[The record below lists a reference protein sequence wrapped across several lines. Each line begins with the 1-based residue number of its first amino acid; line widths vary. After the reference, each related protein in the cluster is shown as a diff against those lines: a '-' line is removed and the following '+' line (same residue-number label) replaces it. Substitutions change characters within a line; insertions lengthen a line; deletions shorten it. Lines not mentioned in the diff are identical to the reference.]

1 MKHYLFCLRHFNDI
15 DNITPAIHFL
25 LERRPVRVTILIYS
39 LDYDYRSDPSLQFL
53 QRTWGERLRVVW
65 IGALAGYKEFLIKN
79 SRLRLWHYRL
89 RRVLRRPLLEWGIA
103 DKQYVK
109 LMQAWLEPLMRDWGR
124 PSSVIFDQNRTSVI
138 TGLLAAL
145 RSCDVQRIV
154 SLPVSPWINFNVLR
168 QVDFIKLDANVF
180 WKKHDYSGFDEIG
193 QVDWY
198 YRDSLDDFFKL
209 LGHPSPF
216 QDRVRILGAIRYTDD
231 WLGVRAKHIN
241 DLGAEGRLPTR
252 NSSRRRLLV
261 LPSHRKGNA
270 FWDEYLR
277 TLHFIAQFEG
287 YDILVKPH
295 TRYGDGYNNL
305 PENIR
310 MVLDVDTSQLIDWS
324 EIILFWSSSVALEGF
339 QKGKTMINL
348 DYLNGNHSL
357 FTLLSAGY
365 RCRSRDDLMKVL
377 LSHQEMQQAKT
388 VSENGREL
396 VLRNVIEGGQGSDVV
411 ERYLEFCE
419 GDNGASKT

>member
-39 LDYDYRSDPSLQFL
+39 LDYDYRSDPSLKFL

-65 IGALAGYKEFLIKN
+65 IGALAGYKDFLITN
-79 SRLRLWHYRL
+79 PRIRLWHYRF
-89 RRVLRRPLLEWGIA
+89 RRVLRRPILERGIA

-124 PSSVIFDQNRTSVI
+124 PCSVIFDQNRTSVI
-138 TGLLAAL
+138 AGLLAAL
-145 RSCDVQRIV
+145 RACDVQRIV

-168 QVDFIKLDANVF
+168 QVDYIKIDEDTFFKN
-180 WKKHDYSGFDEIG
+180 HDYNGFDEIG
-193 QVDWY
+193 QVDPY
-198 YRDSLDDFFKL
+198 HSESLRSFFFL
-209 LGHPSPF
+209 IGRPSPF
-216 QDRVRILGAIRYTDD
+216 KGVEKILGAIRYTDD
-231 WLGVRAKHIN
+231 WLSVRANYIHKN
-241 DLGAEGRLPTR
+241 SDDSRLLPR
-252 NSSRRRLLV
+252 ISARRRLLV

-277 TLHFIAQFEG
+277 TLQFIDQFED
-287 YDILVKPH
+287 YDIVVKPH

-310 MVLDVDTSQLIDWS
+310 MMPDVDTSQLIDWS
-324 EIILFWSSSVALEGF
+324 QIILFWSSSVALEGF

-348 DYLNGNHSL
+348 DYLNGNRSI
-357 FTLLSAGY
+357 FTFLEAGY
-365 RCRSRDDLMKVL
+365 ICGCRDDLLKVL
-377 LSHQEMQQAKT
+377 ISKSEMEQAEMASYK
-388 VSENGREL
+388 GRETL
-396 VLRNVIEGGQGSDVV
+396 IKRLIEGELGPNVV
-411 ERYLEFCE
+411 QRYLNFCE
-419 GDNGASKT
+419 GISN

>member
-1 MKHYLFCLRHFNDI
+1 MTHYLFCLRHFNDI

-65 IGALAGYKEFLIKN
+65 IGALAGYSEAIISRPRFRTLYQGCRLVFIKPVL
-79 SRLRLWHYRL
+79 SWAIEKSDAHGDWTIWLRNLFDAWAC
-89 RRVLRRPLLEWGIA
+89 PSIA
-103 DKQYVK
+103 
-109 LMQAWLEPLMRDWGR
+109 
-124 PSSVIFDQNRTSVI
+124 IFDQNRTSTI
-138 TGLLAAL
+138 AGLLAAL
-145 RSCDVQRIV
+145 RGAGVERIV

-168 QVDFIKLDANVF
+168 QVDFIKLDADEF
-180 WKKHDYSGFDEIG
+180 RKKHDYSGFDEIG
-193 QVDWY
+193 QVDSY
-198 YRDSLDDFFKL
+198 YSDSLEGFFKL

-216 QDRVRILGAIRYTDD
+216 QGRERVLGAIRYTDD
-231 WLGVRAKHIN
+231 WLSVRAKYVN
-241 DLGAEGRLPTR
+241 DVGADSLLPSR
-252 NSSRRRLLV
+252 NSGRHRLLV

-277 TLHFIAQFEG
+277 TLDFIAQFED

-305 PENIR
+305 PKNIR
-310 MVLDVDTSQLIDWS
+310 MMHDINTSQLIDWS
-324 EIILFWSSSVALEGF
+324 EIILFWSSSVTLEGF

-357 FTLLSAGY
+357 FTLLAASY
-365 RCRSRDDLMKVL
+365 LCRSRDDLMKVL
-377 LSHQEMQQAKT
+377 LSEREMQKAKM
-388 VSENGREL
+388 VSANGRDL

-411 ERYLEFCE
+411 DRYLEFCE
-419 GDNGASKT
+419 GDNGASQT

>member
-65 IGALAGYKEFLIKN
+65 IGALAGYKEFLIFKP
-79 SRLRLWHYRL
+79 RLRKFYQGWRAIFRKPVLSWAIAKSDAQGNWALWL
-89 RRVLRRPLLEWGIA
+89 RNLFDSWGC
-103 DKQYVK
+103 
-109 LMQAWLEPLMRDWGR
+109 
-124 PSSVIFDQNRTSVI
+124 PSTAIFDQNRTSTI
-138 TGLLAAL
+138 AGLLAAL
-145 RSCDVQRIV
+145 RGAGVERIV

-168 QVDFIKLDANVF
+168 QVDFIKLDADEF

-193 QVDWY
+193 QVDSY
-198 YRDSLDDFFKL
+198 YSDSLEGFFKL

-216 QDRVRILGAIRYTDD
+216 QGRERVLGAIRYTDD
-231 WLGVRAKHIN
+231 WLSIRAKYVN
-241 DLGAEGRLPTR
+241 DVDAKGRLPSK
-252 NSSRRRLLV
+252 NSGRQRLLV

-277 TLHFIAQFEG
+277 TLQFIAQFED
-287 YDILVKPH
+287 YDIVVKPH
-295 TRYGDGYNNL
+295 TRFGDGYNNL
-305 PENIR
+305 PENIG
-310 MVLDVDTSQLIDWS
+310 MMPDVDTSHLIDWS
-324 EIILFWSSSVALEGF
+324 EIILFWSTSVALEGF
-339 QKGKTMINL
+339 QKDKTMINL

-357 FTLLSAGY
+357 FTLLGAGY
-365 RCRSRDDLMKVL
+365 LCTSRDDLMKVL
-377 LSHQEMQQAKT
+377 LSNQEMQNAEM
-388 VSENGREL
+388 VSANGRDL
-396 VLRNVIEGGQGSDVV
+396 VLQNIIEGGQGSNVV

-419 GDNGASKT
+419 RRIQ